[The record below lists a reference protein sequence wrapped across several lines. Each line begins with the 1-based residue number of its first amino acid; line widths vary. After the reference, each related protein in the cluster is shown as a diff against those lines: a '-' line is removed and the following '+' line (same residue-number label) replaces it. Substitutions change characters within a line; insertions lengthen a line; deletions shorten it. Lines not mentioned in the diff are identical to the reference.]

1 VQGIW
6 KSAARQATTLLL
18 MALIPTGGS
27 AFYHLRVKS
36 WRVPSEA
43 ENSVPLSDVQHWGER
58 VLWVDARSEAEYAA
72 GHIPGALLLNL
83 DQWNGLLPSL
93 LQVWE
98 RDRMVV
104 VYCSSISCQASREVA
119 EKLRDEVGL
128 QSVFVLRGGWEAWRQ
143 QHG

>member
-6 KSAARQATTLLL
+6 KSAARQAATLLVI
-18 MALIPTGGS
+18 ALIPSVGS
-27 AFYHLRVKS
+27 AFYHIRVKS
-36 WRVPSEA
+36 WPVPS
-43 ENSVPLSDVQHWGER
+43 ENSVPLSDVQHWGKQ
-58 VLWVDARSEAEYAA
+58 VLWVDARSETEYAA
-72 GHIPGALLLNL
+72 GHIPGAFLLNL
-83 DQWNGLLPSL
+83 DQWNQLLPSL

-98 RDRMVV
+98 PDKIVV
-104 VYCSSISCQASREVA
+104 VYCSSLSCQASREVT

>member
-6 KSAARQATTLLL
+6 KSAARQAATLLVI
-18 MALIPTGGS
+18 ALIPSVGS
-27 AFYHLRVKS
+27 AFYHIRVKS
-36 WRVPSEA
+36 WPVPS
-43 ENSVPLSDVQHWGER
+43 ENSVPLSDVQHWGKQ
-58 VLWVDARSEAEYAA
+58 VLWVDARSETEYAA
-72 GHIPGALLLNL
+72 GHIPGAFLLNL
-83 DQWNGLLPSL
+83 DQWNQLLPSL

-98 RDRMVV
+98 PDKIVV
-104 VYCSSISCQASREVA
+104 VYCSSLSCQASREVA